1 MKVHRATA
9 LLTLLSFLVIAAPLR
24 AEEALPT
31 VPALLKNMQRYHP
44 YVNVL
49 NEKST
54 QLDLGLEGAQSAFD
68 PRIEQDISSRV
79 SGYYDGSAAAQRYVQ
94 PLGEMNARL
103 ITEYRVA
110 AGDFPVYE
118 QQYNT
123 LSGGE
128 ASVGVALSLLQNRAI
143 DSRRT
148 GVTNARLSI
157 QQFQAEYALKMNDFL
172 YKGLNHYLKWYEASL
187 KVSAVASLLDT
198 LKQRRVGLTTR
209 LERGDLAE
217 VTLTEFE
224 ASVME
229 QQLALA
235 QLEQTQRASA
245 QALAYFWRNEQGQS
259 LVINH
264 SAVLPNSIDWPFTVE
279 SSTVAQLRHAIN
291 YHPALAVIRTE
302 QNIMANENRL
312 AKNQLLPKLDLKALV
327 ARDIGSGPQSLAETE
342 GKIGLTFS
350 YTLGNRKAKAEQG
363 KVASKLKVLGYEY
376 ELARDQLTQQF
387 EQAHAY
393 WQQASEVLSL
403 QQKNARLAVQLSS
416 LERTRF
422 DAGDSDM
429 FKLNARESGVLKAKL
444 KAIEAQID
452 MLAAELRL
460 HWVVAGVIAIP
471 TAA

>member
-1 MKVHRATA
+1 MINRRVAA
-9 LLTLLSFLVIAAPLR
+9 LLTVFSLMVSAGNLQ
-24 AEEALPT
+24 AEETLPS

-49 NEKST
+49 NEKNT
-54 QLDLGLEGAQSAFD
+54 QLNWGLQSAQSAFD

-79 SGYYDGSAAAQRYVQ
+79 SGYYDGTAAAQRYVQ

-118 QQYNT
+118 QQYDT

-128 ASVGVALSLLQNRAI
+128 ASVGVALSLLQNRDI
-143 DSRRT
+143 DQRRT
-148 GVTNARLSI
+148 GVANARLSI
-157 QQFQAEYALKMNDFL
+157 QQYRAEYELKLNDFL

-187 KVSAVASLLDT
+187 KVSAVKSLLET

-209 LERGDLAE
+209 VERGDLAE
-217 VTLTEFE
+217 VILTEFE

-259 LVINH
+259 LVINPG
-264 SAVLPNSIDWPFTVE
+264 AQLPESIDWPFDVGAA
-279 SSTVAQLRHAIN
+279 SVAQLRNAIN
-291 YHPALAVIRTE
+291 EHPTLAVIRTE
-302 QNIMANENRL
+302 QDIMTNENRL

-327 ARDIGSGPQSLAETE
+327 ARDMGSGPQSLAETE

-350 YTLGNRKAKAEQG
+350 YTLGNRKAEAELG
-363 KVASKLKVLGYEY
+363 KLESELKVLGYEY
-376 ELARDQLTQQF
+376 QLARDQLTQQF

-403 QQKNARLAVQLSS
+403 QQQNARLAVQLSR
-416 LERTRF
+416 LERARF

-444 KAIEAQID
+444 KAIEAQVGL
-452 MLAAELRL
+452 LAAELRL
-460 HWVVAGVIAIP
+460 HWVVANVTAIP
-471 TAA
+471 ATV